1 MVTNGTIHFLKISL
15 VGFPKSHFKT
25 NSVAI
30 LTTYFT
36 VPDFTEIREEVIFC
50 SKICIIFIL
59 ELQKKLHLSLS
70 TVKGNCNEIF
80 DNKGD
85 FVIWIFFDFS
95 TKMTHQ
101 TICQIFFSQTNFQK
115 NNQHRTYSWKSRHR
129 EGRKSGHPPWLYVVS
144 ALNHMMLMVNSSINF
159 IIYCAFGSKFRRV
172 VMEKL
177 YPNFYNVRSRHTNS
191 NGLDVLRTNE
201 NNLVSVFRI
210 LMKVM
215 MLY

>member
-115 NNQHRTYSWKSRHR
+115 TISIVHILEKVATVKVENL
-129 EGRKSGHPPWLYVVS
+129 GILLGF
-144 ALNHMMLMVNSSINF
+144 ML
-159 IIYCAFGSKFRRV
+159 
-172 VMEKL
+172 L
-177 YPNFYNVRSRHTNS
+177 
-191 NGLDVLRTNE
+191 VL
-201 NNLVSVFRI
+201 
-210 LMKVM
+210 
-215 MLY
+215 